1 MPNDILIT
9 LEGLLKTIVSTKDI
23 TINLYRVEGTDPE
36 TKTLLITFLLPGY
49 YCIDDFL
56 MDDEVK
62 EIKIINSTTIEI
74 VIDTSLN
81 D

>member
-1 MPNDILIT
+1 MNDILIT

-49 YCIDDFL
+49 DSIDDEI
-56 MDDEVK
+56 MSEEVK
-62 EIKIINSTTIEI
+62 AIEI
-74 VIDTSLN
+74 VNTTTINITI
-81 D
+81 